1 MMTTSIN
8 ILAQRSSGVLL
19 PVFSLPAPCGIGDL
33 GHGAYHFINFLKRA
47 GQSCWQILPLGPTSA
62 DLGHSP
68 YMSAS
73 ALAGNPLL
81 ISPELLVEQGLLQ
94 SHQLAYPDFSDYT
107 IDYRRVQDHKH
118 YLLSLA
124 WDAFQGP
131 AHAGLLDDF
140 MVAQPWVQDFGLFM
154 ALKDWHNQAAWFQ
167 WPKPLRLREKDALA
181 AAHKELQA
189 EVRRYCFQQYL
200 FFEQW
205 GRLKG
210 YSQERGIRLV
220 GDLPIYVA
228 LDSVDVWVNQEIFA
242 LDAETGEATHIAGVP
257 PDYFSETGQRWGNP
271 LYNWSS
277 ADVKVRSRLYDWW
290 ELRLRQNFQLTDIL
304 RLDHFRGFESYWS
317 IPAQEETAINGEWLP
332 GPGLAFFREMEQR
345 LGEMAL
351 IAEDLGVITPEVEA
365 LRDVLGLPGM
375 KILLFAFD
383 YLTDNSYLPY
393 NCPANSVIYT
403 GTHDNETAV
412 GWFLNPD
419 VEWAF
424 KKQAKRFANKTDAD
438 PASFHTDLIYLA
450 MAAQSN
456 LAIFPMQDLLG
467 FGNDCR
473 MNTPGRGE
481 GNWLWRC
488 APQYIN
494 DGLADWL
501 HELTRFFGRLP
512 SPPLQTESIDDE
524 HPYS

>member
-1 MMTTSIN
+1 MTTSIN

-33 GHGAYHFINFLKRA
+33 GPGACRFIDFLESA
-47 GQSCWQILPLGPTSA
+47 GQSYWQILPLGPTSA

-68 YMSAS
+68 YMSPS

-81 ISPELLVEQGLLQ
+81 ISPELLVEDRLLQ
-94 SHQLAYPDFSDYT
+94 AHQLAYPEFSDYT
-107 IDYRRVQDHKH
+107 IDYRRVRDHKH

-131 AHAGLLDDF
+131 GHAGLLDDF
-140 MVAQPWVQDFGLFM
+140 MAAQPWVQDFGLFM

-167 WPKPLRLREKDALA
+167 WPKPLRLREKEALA
-181 AAHKELQA
+181 AARQELKA

-205 GRLKG
+205 GRLKE
-210 YSQERGIRLV
+210 YAQKHGIRLI

-242 LDAETGEATHIAGVP
+242 LDATTGEATHIAGVP
-257 PDYFSETGQRWGNP
+257 PDYFSATGQRWGNP
-271 LYNWSS
+271 LYNWNSS
-277 ADVKVRSRLYDWW
+277 DMEVRSRLYSWW
-290 ELRLRQNFQLTDIL
+290 ELRLRHNFSLTDIL

-317 IPAQEETAINGEWLP
+317 IPAREETAINGEWLP

-345 LGEMAL
+345 LGKMAL

-365 LRDVLGLPGM
+365 LRDALGLPGM

-383 YLTDNSYLPY
+383 YFTTNSYLPY

-412 GWFLNPD
+412 GWFLNPE

-424 KKQAKRFANKTDAD
+424 KEQAKRFANKNDCD

-450 MAAQSN
+450 MAAQSR

-473 MNTPGRGE
+473 MNTPGQGE
-481 GNWLWRC
+481 NNWLWRC
-488 APQYIN
+488 APHYIN
-494 DGLADWL
+494 DGLAGWL
-501 HELTRFFGRLP
+501 RELTRFFGRLP
-512 SPPLQTESIDDE
+512 VPPQQPEEATGDE
-524 HPYS
+524 HPHS

>member
-33 GHGAYHFINFLKRA
+33 GHDAYHFVDFLEAA
-47 GQSCWQILPLGPTSA
+47 GQSYWQILPLGPTSA

-94 SHQLAYPDFSDYT
+94 AHQLAYPDFSDHT
-107 IDYRRVQDHKH
+107 IDYRQVEDHKQ

-124 WDAFQGP
+124 WSTFQGP

-140 MVAQPWVQDFGLFM
+140 MAAKPWVQEFGLFM

-181 AAHKELQA
+181 AAHTELKA

-205 GRLKG
+205 DRLKN
-210 YSQERGIRLV
+210 YAHKRGIRLI

-228 LDSVDVWVNQEIFA
+228 LDSVDVWMNQEIFV
-242 LDAETGEATHIAGVP
+242 LDADTGEATHIAGVP
-257 PDYFSETGQRWGNP
+257 PDYFSATGQRWGNP
-271 LYNWSS
+271 LYNWNS
-277 ADVKVRSRLYDWW
+277 ADMEVRSHLYNWW
-290 ELRLRQNFQLTDIL
+290 ELRLRHNFSLTDIL

-317 IPAQEETAINGEWLP
+317 IPAREETAINGEWLP
-332 GPGLAFFREMEQR
+332 GPGLAFFQEMERR

-365 LRDVLGLPGM
+365 LRDALDLPGM

-383 YLTDNSYLPY
+383 YFTTNSYLPY

-412 GWFLNPD
+412 GWFLNPE

-424 KKQAKRFANKTDAD
+424 KEQAKRFANRDDRD

-450 MAAQSN
+450 MAAQSR

-473 MNTPGRGE
+473 MNTPGQGE

-488 APQYIN
+488 APHYIN
-494 DGLADWL
+494 DGLAGWL
-501 HELTRFFGRLP
+501 RELTRFFGRLP
-512 SPPLQTESIDDE
+512 SPPKTPEAADDE
-524 HPYS
+524 YPHS